1 MNIPSVVNMNDVTY
15 IVRSSSMATK
25 KQAVK
30 ARVKSK
36 LRRLRSKLF
45 LGDKNKLQSTL
56 SENLNFD
63 KPVNKCYNKDIPFNC
78 ASRVACKTNRI
89 ILPVRVRGDGADYV
103 TSTES
108 PLRTRGDGADDPTIW
123 TFPARTPGDGN
134 DGDAT
139 GTRSFCDLDA
149 GFLSEEET
157 CGVCD
162 LDICIIDDVSVT
174 SYQDSAFIEE
184 YGSDSVCELEKNVFD
199 DSDISMTTLTR
210 LRSVFS
216 EGGNI
221 DAIVSDSALE
231 SFMRD

>member
-15 IVRSSSMATK
+15 IVRPSSLATT

-36 LRRLRSKLF
+36 LRRLRSKVF

-63 KPVNKCYNKDIPFNC
+63 KPINKCYNKDILFHC
-78 ASRVACKTNRI
+78 VSRSVAYKTSRI
-89 ILPVRVRGDGADYV
+89 VLPVRVRGDGADDV

-108 PLRTRGDGADDPTIW
+108 PLRTRGDGADDPTMW
-123 TFPARTPGDGN
+123 TYPARTPGDGT

-149 GFLSEEET
+149 GFLSEEI

-162 LDICIIDDVSVT
+162 LDMGMIDDVSVT
-174 SYQDSAFIEE
+174 SNQDSAFIEE
-184 YGSDSVCELEKNVFD
+184 YGTDSVCELEKNVFD
-199 DSDISMTTLTR
+199 DRDISMTTLTR

-221 DAIVSDSALE
+221 DAIINDSALE